1 MCVIES
7 VTFVKSH
14 TEATMNASF
23 QFQALAFEGF
33 APLFAQSDRELAAIG
48 ARRMT
53 VDATPGF
60 PCRVSLSDAEVGE
73 TVLLIPFPHHDVS
86 SPYRASGPIFVRSG
100 AVTARPAPGEIP
112 AMLRHRLLSIRGYD
126 AEAMM
131 IAAEVVKGTEVEEGI
146 RRLFADEKVSYLH
159 VHNAGAGCY
168 SCRVVRA

>member
-1 MCVIES
+1 
-7 VTFVKSH
+7 
-14 TEATMNASF
+14 MNSSF
-23 QFQALAFEGF
+23 QFQALPFERF
-33 APLFAQSDRELAAIG
+33 APLFAQSDRELEAIG

-53 VDATPGF
+53 ADATPGF

-73 TVLLIPFPHHDVS
+73 TVLLIPFRHHDVS
-86 SPYRASGPIFVRSG
+86 SPYCASGPIFVRSD

-126 AEAMM
+126 ARAMM
-131 IAAEVVKGTEVEEGI
+131 IAAEVVKGTEVEEAI

-168 SCRVVRA
+168 NCRVVRA